1 MNLKRKPVD
10 ALALKPP
17 RKPANGDK
25 EHPEVGETRNRA
37 RLLYPVETL
46 AHMSAED
53 AATVQHLLQ
62 HGEAFGVWDTR
73 RDWLATGAKNTT
85 VDLRKRIVRF
95 LPQEVRQ
102 VRDELYETLLEQSV
116 LTLVRYLCLLRMGPS
131 GKGRDSFRALS
142 PSFVRDVAFNYGPP
156 LMAIA
161 IAKRISFLRG
171 SHQEGNL
178 GGARLNSD
186 LLSDLTSE
194 DLEPLTQNARRK
206 VLQEWKRME
215 MLGHLGLWSDVP
227 ALSVRSLSKAMTGPA
242 RYNEAPPKR
251 NAHLP
256 LPDDYVAE
264 LGFRGLW
271 LIYDLAPNLLQ
282 AGEQLVQVWKLTD
295 KPHLAPDTI
304 RDARSNAARATLE
317 NFEWKDSKG
326 APIEKPPFALYLP
339 KAHGFGVRGDRGD
352 EAGEQRWP
360 PRNYRDFMGLA
371 GALQAAHLTVGLL
384 SMGPRRS
391 EILSLKRSC
400 VAYAS
405 DGRRYA
411 DGRTFKLVERHEGEL
426 RDWLLPEVAV
436 TAFEQQVRLVTL
448 CERVSSLSPQRAAQ
462 PEVETSTRHLWG
474 RISAAYMSNANVPL
488 SDVNPTLISYARTLG
503 LDIAPGGQNLRSHRF
518 RKTLARL
525 VALALTQAPRLL
537 MEIFGHRSI
546 EMTLYYILADKE
558 LRAEIETVSRELRIM
573 RATTVVEKM
582 VEADVVDGDEL
593 GGYGGPAAA
602 SIHKAIEIQRQQ
614 THRQGKDWEISSAAE
629 LAELLTLQGKAW
641 EQVRPGVICT
651 KFPGE
656 SGPCNKSKGR
666 PEPSKCRSDCSH
678 RLEEAFLREDINGAI
693 HDSLVAYEQAIADD
707 ESLTASHWAA
717 QIRAHVPR
725 FRDLQKK
732 WMDHPTVKALMSR
745 EDSKATA

>member
-1 MNLKRKPVD
+1 
-10 ALALKPP
+10 
-17 RKPANGDK
+17 
-25 EHPEVGETRNRA
+25 
-37 RLLYPVETL
+37 
-46 AHMSAED
+46 
-53 AATVQHLLQ
+53 
-62 HGEAFGVWDTR
+62 
-73 RDWLATGAKNTT
+73 
-85 VDLRKRIVRF
+85 
-95 LPQEVRQ
+95 
-102 VRDELYETLLEQSV
+102 
-116 LTLVRYLCLLRMGPS
+116 
-131 GKGRDSFRALS
+131 
-142 PSFVRDVAFNYGPP
+142 

-161 IAKRISFLRG
+161 IAKRISFLRS
-171 SHQEGNL
+171 SHQGLNL
-178 GGARLNSD
+178 DYAQLNSNF
-186 LLSDLTSE
+186 LSDLTPE

-227 ALSVRSLSKAMTGPA
+227 TLSVRSLAQAMTGPV
-242 RYNEAPPKR
+242 RYSEAPPKR

-256 LPDDYVAE
+256 LPDDYVAQ
-264 LGFRGLW
+264 LGSRGLW
-271 LIYDLAPNLLQ
+271 LIFDLAPNLLKI
-282 AGEQLVQVWKLTD
+282 GEQFVHVWELTD

-304 RDARSNAARATLE
+304 RNTRSNAAREILE
-317 NFEWKDSKG
+317 NFKWRDSKG
-326 APIEKPPFALYLP
+326 TLIEKPPFALYLP
-339 KAHGFGVRGDRGD
+339 KAHGFGARGDRGD
-352 EAGEQRWP
+352 EAGEHRWP

-391 EILSLKRSC
+391 EILSLERSC
-400 VAYAS
+400 VAYAP

-448 CERVSSLSPQRAAQ
+448 CEKVSSLSPQAVAQ
-462 PEVETSTRHLWG
+462 PEIEPGARHLWG
-474 RISAAYMSNANVPL
+474 RISAAYMSDANVPL
-488 SDVNPTLISYARTLG
+488 TDVNPTLISYARMLG

-537 MEIFGHRSI
+537 MEIFGHRSL

-582 VEADVVDGDEL
+582 VEADVVAGDEL

-602 SIHKAIEIQRQQ
+602 SIHKAIEVQRQQ
-614 THRQGKDWEISSAAE
+614 MHRQGKDWEISSTAE
-629 LAELLTLQGKAW
+629 LAELLTLQGTAW

-656 SGPCNKSKGR
+656 SGPCNRSKGR
-666 PEPSKCRSDCSH
+666 PEPSKCRTDCGH

-693 HDSLVAYEQAIADD
+693 HDSLAAYAQAIADN

-732 WMDHPTVKALMSR
+732 WMGHPTVKALMGG
-745 EDSKATA
+745 DDLKATV